1 MSLIKQGQ
9 GLISEFIKADIPTDE
24 LRQATIYALNSGKR
38 VRSIL
43 VASLIGYDDMK
54 QVVSVEYIHTGI
66 SILSDMVNNRET
78 RRHQPAM
85 HVRWGHAI
93 ASQVANRLIVRGL
106 SFNANSNSNSNLT
119 LTSSS
124 SSSSHMLIDKL
135 ITSLKDPDWT
145 SLPQRE
151 VILQIKLRYGTL
163 FMLARPDIGELFGMC
178 YSHMSSDIFAENMNK
193 LMQIATKN
201 KLWSPLLKDLVK
213 YLMTKQEKLNLN
225 LKD

>member
-38 VRSIL
+38 VRAIL
-43 VASLIGYDDMK
+43 AASLIGYDDMK

-66 SILSDMVNNRET
+66 CILSDMVNNRET

-106 SFNANSNSNSNLT
+106 SFNAHLNLT
-119 LTSSS
+119 SPLT
-124 SSSSHMLIDKL
+124 SHMLIDKL

-178 YSHMSSDIFAENMNK
+178 YSHISSDIFAENMNK

>member
-9 GLISEFIKADIPTDE
+9 GLISEFIKTDIPTDE

-38 VRSIL
+38 LRAIL
-43 VASLIGYDDMK
+43 AASLIGYDDMK
-54 QVVSVEYIHTGI
+54 QVVFVEYIHTGI

-78 RRHQPAM
+78 RRRQPSM

-106 SFNANSNSNSNLT
+106 SFNSSNLT
-119 LTSSS
+119 SNSTSHSTSHLT
-124 SSSSHMLIDKL
+124 MIIIDKL
-135 ITSLKDPDWT
+135 IASLRYPDWP

-151 VILQIKLRYGTL
+151 VIVQIKLLYGTL

-213 YLMTKQEKLNLN
+213 YLMTKQEN
-225 LKD
+225 LKN

>member
-38 VRSIL
+38 VRAIL
-43 VASLIGYDDMK
+43 AASLIGYNDMK
-54 QVVSVEYIHTGI
+54 QVVFIEYIHTGI

-106 SFNANSNSNSNLT
+106 SFNANLPLNLPLPLP
-119 LTSSS
+119 LTS
-124 SSSSHMLIDKL
+124 IDKL
-135 ITSLKDPDWT
+135 ITSLKDPDWS

-151 VILQIKLRYGTL
+151 VILQLKLRYGTL

-178 YSHMSSDIFAENMNK
+178 YSHMSSDIFAENMNI

-213 YLMTKQEKLNLN
+213 YLMTKQEN
-225 LKD
+225 LKLKD

>member
-38 VRSIL
+38 VRAIL
-43 VASLIGYDDMK
+43 AASLIGYDDMK

-93 ASQVANRLIVRGL
+93 ASQAANRLIVRGL
-106 SFNANSNSNSNLT
+106 SFNANLPLPLT
-119 LTSSS
+119 LPLT
-124 SSSSHMLIDKL
+124 LIDKL
-135 ITSLKDPDWT
+135 ITSLKDPDWS
-145 SLPQRE
+145 SLPERE

-163 FMLARPDIGELFGMC
+163 FMCARPDIGELFGMC

-193 LMQIATKN
+193 LIQIATKN

-213 YLMTKQEKLNLN
+213 YLMTKQENLN
-225 LKD
+225 L

>member
-9 GLISEFIKADIPTDE
+9 GLISEFIKTDIPTDE

-38 VRSIL
+38 LRAIL
-43 VASLIGYDDMK
+43 AASLIGYDDMK
-54 QVVSVEYIHTGI
+54 QVVFVEYIHTGI

-78 RRHQPAM
+78 RRHQPSM

-106 SFNANSNSNSNLT
+106 SFNSSNLNSHSH
-119 LTSSS
+119 LTSTST
-124 SSSSHMLIDKL
+124 SHLTMLIIDKL
-135 ITSLKDPDWT
+135 IASLKYPDWP

-151 VILQIKLRYGTL
+151 VIVKIKLLYGTL

-213 YLMTKQEKLNLN
+213 YLMTKQEN
-225 LKD
+225 LKN

>member
-38 VRSIL
+38 VRAIL
-43 VASLIGYDDMK
+43 AASLIGYDDMK

-93 ASQVANRLIVRGL
+93 ASQAANRLIVRGL
-106 SFNANSNSNSNLT
+106 SFNANLPLPLT
-119 LTSSS
+119 LPLP
-124 SSSSHMLIDKL
+124 LIDKL
-135 ITSLKDPDWT
+135 ITSLKDPDWS
-145 SLPQRE
+145 SLPERE

-163 FMLARPDIGELFGMC
+163 FMCARPDIGELFGMC

-193 LMQIATKN
+193 LIQIATKN

-213 YLMTKQEKLNLN
+213 YLMTKQENLN
-225 LKD
+225 L

>member
-38 VRSIL
+38 VRAIL
-43 VASLIGYDDMK
+43 AASLIGYDDMK
-54 QVVSVEYIHTGI
+54 QVVFVEYIHTGI

-78 RRHQPAM
+78 RRRQPAM

-106 SFNANSNSNSNLT
+106 SFNSNSST
-119 LTSSS
+119 
-124 SSSSHMLIDKL
+124 MQIIDKL
-135 ITSLKDPDWT
+135 ITSLKDPDWP

-163 FMLARPDIGELFGMC
+163 FMCARPDIGELFGMC
-178 YSHMSSDIFAENMNK
+178 YSHMSSDIFAENMNS

-201 KLWSPLLKDLVK
+201 KLWSPILKDLVK
-213 YLMTKQEKLNLN
+213 YLMTKQEH
-225 LKD
+225 LKDKG